1 VWRLKYIYFVL
12 NTIYTIWYRKNTGFF
27 RFWLSKFFFDLY
39 FRNLFLCSK
48 NFENVL
54 GDLVVYKNS
63 KNLKIIISYFCN
75 LVIIYIKSHFKN
87 DAKIWEL
94 STFSWF
100 FFCYYITGNCF
111 SLQDNNI
118 EVELE
123 KKINKEGVPNR
134 FLIIATNTINDNG
147 ESKYVADFHH
157 KSEWMNETPIT
168 PSSFL
173 ATQKLQVQIV
183 AIH

>member
-1 VWRLKYIYFVL
+1 MMQRYESFPHSL
-12 NTIYTIWYRKNTGFF
+12 
-27 RFWLSKFFFDLY
+27 D
-39 FRNLFLCSK
+39 
-48 NFENVL
+48 
-54 GDLVVYKNS
+54 
-63 KNLKIIISYFCN
+63 
-75 LVIIYIKSHFKN
+75 
-87 DAKIWEL
+87 
-94 STFSWF
+94 

-157 KSEWMNETPIT
+157 KSE
-168 PSSFL
+168 
-173 ATQKLQVQIV
+173 
-183 AIH
+183 